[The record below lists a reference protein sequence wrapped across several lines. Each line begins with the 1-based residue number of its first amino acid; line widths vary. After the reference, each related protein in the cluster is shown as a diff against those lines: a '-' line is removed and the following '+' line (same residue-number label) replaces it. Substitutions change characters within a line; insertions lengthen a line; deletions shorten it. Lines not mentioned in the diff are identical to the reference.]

1 MRHRDQPFTTAAH
14 LNIYSRLAERK
25 GRGWEKKRAPH
36 YSGLAALVTLIFSHP
51 WHGQK
56 VTFNEVPFRV

>member
-25 GRGWEKKRAPH
+25 GRGWEKKSP
-36 YSGLAALVTLIFSHP
+36 SL
-51 WHGQK
+51 
-56 VTFNEVPFRV
+56 FRTSSLGNFDFQPSMAWPKGNI

>member
-1 MRHRDQPFTTAAH
+1 MRHRDQPFTTTAH
-14 LNIYSRLAERK
+14 QNIYSRLAERK
-25 GRGWEKKRAPH
+25 GRGWEKRAPH

>member
-25 GRGWEKKRAPH
+25 ERGWGKRAPH

-56 VTFNEVPFRV
+56 VTFNEVRFRV